1 MPTKAPPERLRREWV
16 GKLLWPVVA
25 LTLLLVFNLAFTEGF
40 FRLEWKAQIGGA
52 QEEHLFGMPIDILK
66 NGSLVMLLS
75 LGMTLVIA
83 TGGVDLSVGA
93 VMAISGAV
101 AAGLIEAPEA
111 LLPAWLSAAWGF
123 VTVST
128 LGIDPATANI
138 VLVLTVALTAA
149 LGVCMLA
156 GAWNGLLVSVFRVQ
170 PLVATLVLMVA
181 GRGVAM
187 LITEGRRITI
197 RPVYVAYDQFVF
209 IGNGFLFYLPLAV
222 TIVVV
227 MLLATALLTRRTA
240 LGMFIEAVGDNDTA
254 SRYSGVS
261 ARKVKFM
268 VYVFSGLCAGIA
280 GLIYAS
286 NIRTADPTKAGL
298 YLELDAIM
306 AVVIGGTAL
315 TGGRFFLVGSIV
327 GALLIQTLTTTMLI
341 HGLSS
346 DQALVPKA
354 LVVVAVCLLQ
364 SAAFRRQFGGL
375 FRLVERLRRRR
386 RPE

>member
-1 MPTKAPPERLRREWV
+1 MNRAIGKLRELLRREWAA
-16 GKLLWPVVA
+16 KLIWPVAA
-25 LTLLLVFNLAFTEGF
+25 LAMLLLFNLAFTERF
-40 FRLEWKAQIGGA
+40 FALEWKEG
-52 QEEHLFGMPIDILK
+52 HLFGSLIDVLK

-101 AAGLIEAPEA
+101 AAGLIEQGGISLPM
-111 LLPAWLSAAWGF
+111 LLA
-123 VTVST
+123 V
-128 LGIDPATANI
+128 
-138 VLVLTVALTAA
+138 A
-149 LGVCMLA
+149 LGVCVLA
-156 GAWNGLLVSVFRVQ
+156 GAWNGLLVAVFRVQ

-197 RPVYVAYDQFVF
+197 RRAFAAYDQFVF

-227 MLLATALLTRRTA
+227 MLLLTVLLMRKTAA
-240 LGMFIEAVGDNDTA
+240 GMFIESVGDNDTA
-254 SRYSGVS
+254 SRYAGVN
-261 ARKVKFM
+261 ARAVKFA
-268 VYVFSGLCAGIA
+268 VYAFSGLCAGIA
-280 GLIYAS
+280 GLIYTS
-286 NIRTADPTKAGL
+286 NIRTADPSKTGL

-315 TGGRFFLVGSIV
+315 TGGRFFLLGSIV
-327 GALLIQTLTTTMLI
+327 GALLIQMLTTTMLI

-346 DQALVPKA
+346 DEALVPKA

-364 SAAFRRQFGGL
+364 SEQFRRMIGRLFVFRPAGRL
-375 FRLVERLRRRR
+375 FRRG
-386 RPE
+386 RPA